1 MTMTNFL
8 PVWCRIVD
16 SSGINAMYGKL
27 EDTNKVRVWET
38 LGHSPAIFQNIP
50 SFNSTSNFEWLFPRT
65 GELISRFWEI
75 FGILLTSHLLFS
87 KHVSATRISFF
98 FFFRPPQK
106 IISYPRN
113 IFSEIRVVSI
123 RCAGRVNFFIP
134 GSELKFHVGLPSE
147 SLRLDQLLP
156 SNLLKTN
163 FTLKL
168 TI

>member
-1 MTMTNFL
+1 MINSL

-16 SSGINAMYGKL
+16 SSRINAIYSKL
-27 EDTNKVRVWET
+27 EGTIKVRVWET

-87 KHVSATRISFF
+87 KHVSATRLSFF
-98 FFFRPPQK
+98 FFFGPPQK

-113 IFSEIRVVSI
+113 IFFRNSCYVYTM
-123 RCAGRVNFFIP
+123 CCRVNFFIP

-147 SLRLDQLLP
+147 SWRLDQLLP
-156 SNLLKTN
+156 SNLLKTV

-168 TI
+168 TN